1 MGRRFPPPLFGV
13 EEPEAR
19 ARCFV
24 NIAIAATEPLEKAE
38 VVRRARSQLLKPDG
52 ERYSEQ
58 YLRRIVSTYIQLGV
72 LRQTKEGVT
81 VYEFAHD
88 WRSGELGF
96 ETFLWYGVKQS
107 WALEGSF
114 PEGIEGL
121 YSIHHVVK
129 QAGEPVQ
136 RGTIRTRLG
145 EQYGYEFNE
154 EGIRGYP
161 LLLESMGALHD
172 GENGYETTT
181 PETFSERFR
190 NADILWQFEQW
201 LKREGPNTT
210 PPSERVKRDLAKYY
224 MYRESGGH
232 GQHRQL
238 LDTARREY
246 LDEAVLTDT
255 SEPRLRRSATYV
267 EQRRHRR
274 NLRDTICTEF
284 ESFSPQDLAG
294 LSTAILEQIAEADTE
309 AAAIRAKTS
318 AGSGFSRATLEAMV
332 PDRPAYTFPE
342 GFDLYDWQ
350 TEAATRWFSDETTG
364 PERGIAQVVTGAGKT
379 VMALEVVR
387 QWLADHPDGVVTVV
401 VPTKV
406 LMHQWLEELVE
417 TLGVPAGDIGWL
429 GDGHK
434 DGFEDGYRVLVS
446 IVNSA
451 VKDGSLSQTVR
462 NADVTDHLLI
472 ADECHRYTGDTF
484 SNVFDCHRTASLGLS
499 ATPLSDPT
507 ADERSPEDEL
517 LVANLG
523 EIYYDLSYD
532 EGQRRGLIPDFRINY
547 VGFELTDDER
557 MAYQRLTDAVVDAVT
572 DIEQQYQN
580 RLYELSGSFSRKLQ
594 IIRNDADRAT
604 PAISDYFKYTQER
617 RELVADAVARQ
628 AVTLDLL
635 EDSVDNEQK
644 AIVFQERIEQLERMV
659 APKETRGRDARTG
672 ELSET
677 DVDRAQLYDRYP
689 ALKRI
694 DEKLEELFFTASYR
708 PVMYHSGHR
717 NTVWNDFAIEWFS
730 DDGFANVM
738 LSVKALIE
746 GVDVPSADLG
756 IVRVSSGSVR
766 QRIQTLGRIL
776 RTGEDP
782 DKRAELFVLYA
793 RDTVDANIFE
803 RYDWRNELSQAEVRH
818 LTWETEEDA
827 ITGHLRSATDGE
839 IPDPPT
845 SQTIPDPAE
854 LEQGDPYPGPSDG
867 FEFSVDAEGRPF
879 TSTRDSRTFIE
890 SASYQDAAS
899 FIQEAKG
906 GGSVTVNEA
915 NHAVT
920 YLGDSLVF
928 VGVVDDP
935 TEIEYEQNT
944 AGGLT
949 DDSGFSLDDM
959 DR

>member
-1 MGRRFPPPLFGV
+1 MGRRFPPPLVGV
-13 EEPEAR
+13 ER
-19 ARCFV
+19 AAAKAQCFV
-24 NIAIAATEPLEKAE
+24 DIAKASAEPLDKTEFI
-38 VVRRARSQLLKPDG
+38 RRARSQLLKPDG
-52 ERYSEQ
+52 GTYSEQ

-72 LRQTKEGVT
+72 LRQTQAGVT

-88 WRSGELGF
+88 WRSNKLDF
-96 ETFLWYGVKQS
+96 ETFLWYAVKQS

-121 YSIHHVVK
+121 YNVHHVVN
-129 QAGEPVQ
+129 QASEPLS

-145 EQYGYEFNE
+145 EKYGYEFNDD
-154 EGIRGYP
+154 GIRGYP
-161 LLLESMGALHD
+161 LLLESMGALRS
-172 GENGYETTT
+172 GEDGYEATN
-181 PETFSERFR
+181 PDRFSERFR

-201 LKREGPNTT
+201 LKREGPNTS
-210 PPSERVKRDLAKYY
+210 PPSDRVKRDLAKYY

-238 LDTARREY
+238 LDTARRDY
-246 LDEAVLTDT
+246 LDESVLTDT
-255 SEPRLRRSATYV
+255 SNPRLERSETYV
-267 EQRRHRR
+267 KQRRHRR
-274 NLRDTICTEF
+274 ETRETICTKF
-284 ESFSPQDLAG
+284 DSFTPQSLAG
-294 LSTAILEQIAEADTE
+294 LSTATLEQIAAADSEAE
-309 AAAIRAKTS
+309 AMRAKAS

-332 PDRPAYTFPE
+332 PDRQAYTFPE
-342 GFDLYDWQ
+342 AFELYDWQ
-350 TEAATRWFSDETTG
+350 EKAATKWFTGKQAG

-387 QWLADHPDGVVTVV
+387 QWLDKHSEGVVTVI

-417 TLGVPAGDIGWL
+417 TLGIPADDIGWL

-434 DGFEDGYRVLVS
+434 DGFEDGHRVLVS

-451 VKDGSLSQTVR
+451 VKNESLSQTLQ
-462 NADVTDHLLI
+462 NAGVSEHLLI
-472 ADECHRYTGDTF
+472 ADECHRYTGDSF

-499 ATPLSDPT
+499 ATPLSNQT
-507 ADERSPEDEL
+507 ADERTPEDEM

-523 EIYYDLSYD
+523 EIYYELSYD

-547 VGFELTDDER
+547 IGFELTDAER

-572 DIEQQYQN
+572 DIERQHQN
-580 RLYELSGSFSRKLQ
+580 QLYELSGSFSRKLQ
-594 IIRNDADRAT
+594 VIRNNTDRAT
-604 PAISDYFKYTQER
+604 PAITDYFKYTQER

-628 AVTLDLL
+628 AVTLELL
-635 EDSVDNEQK
+635 EKSVNNEQK
-644 AIVFQERIEQLERMV
+644 AIVFQERIEQLERMI
-659 APKETRGRDARTG
+659 APKETRGRDTRTG
-672 ELSET
+672 EISDT

-694 DEKLEELFFTASYR
+694 DEKLEELFFTANYR

-717 NTVWNDFAIEWFS
+717 NAAWNDFAIEWFT

-746 GVDVPSADLG
+746 GVDVPSADVG

-776 RTGEDP
+776 RTGDNP
-782 DKRAELFVLYA
+782 DKQAELFVLYA

-803 RYDWRNELSQAEVRH
+803 RYDWREELSQAEVRH

-827 ITGHLRSATDGE
+827 INGHLRVATDEE
-839 IPDPPT
+839 IPDPPAAR
-845 SQTIPDPAE
+845 TIPDPEE
-854 LEQGDPYPGPSDG
+854 LAQGDQYPGPREG
-867 FEFSVDAEGRPF
+867 FKFSVNAEGNPF
-879 TSTRDSRTFIE
+879 IRAEEGRKFIE
-890 SASYQDAAS
+890 SESYRDAAS
-899 FIQEAKG
+899 FIHAEKG

-920 YLGDSLVF
+920 YLGESLVF
-928 VGVVDDP
+928 VGVVKDP
-935 TEIEYEQNT
+935 AQIEYKET
-944 AGGLT
+944 GGGSLT
-949 DDSGFSLDDM
+949 DESDFSLDEM
-959 DR
+959 G